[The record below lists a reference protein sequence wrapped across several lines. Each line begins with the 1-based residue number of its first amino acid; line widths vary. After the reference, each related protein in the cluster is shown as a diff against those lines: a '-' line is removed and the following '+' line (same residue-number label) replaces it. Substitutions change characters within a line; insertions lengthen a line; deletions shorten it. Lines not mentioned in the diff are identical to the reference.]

1 MTGGPGILPGTSLLS
16 QTTHG
21 QVSQQLC
28 SLPILLG
35 MTKLPAPGTWVQ
47 LASQTMALS

>member
-28 SLPILLG
+28 SLPTG
-35 MTKLPAPGTWVQ
+35 MTKLPAPGTCVQ